1 MSVACKDNK
10 IKVTSRVMTNANFNF
25 EQQNDRYV
33 INYRNI
39 SPADIIIMA
48 LNYLQVMS
56 SSLCKVV
63 VYCNR
68 SNDEQLDAKI
78 TIKFNPCPPSSTN
91 NSNNN
96 NRTIKNN
103 SKNRNQGNQTSKWDI
118 RYNLPGTTYNSKTQ
132 RSVTSYPS
140 VQEISNFVLS
150 NGKVNLIELHTRGVK
165 VSDDKEHIT
174 LLYLPD
180 A

>member
-1 MSVACKDNK
+1 MSIACQDNK
-10 IKVTSRVMTNANFNF
+10 IKVTSRVMSNANFDF
-25 EQQNDRYV
+25 EQQRDRYV
-33 INYRNI
+33 INYKNTKP
-39 SPADIIIMA
+39 SDIMDMA

-63 VYCNR
+63 IYCNR

-78 TIKFNPCPPSSTN
+78 TIKFNPCILGN
-91 NSNNN
+91 NRDNNN
-96 NRTIKNN
+96 NNN
-103 SKNRNQGNQTSKWDI
+103 SRSRNQGNNKAGSRWDV

-132 RSVTSYPS
+132 RTVMSFPTPK
-140 VQEISNFVLS
+140 EAANFVLS

-174 LLYLPD
+174 LFYLPD
-180 A
+180 V